1 MTHSSLA
8 LLVQHVA
15 PVGGPSGPSTGGDP
29 LLISATL
36 YLAVA
41 AIALIAG
48 PALTG
53 VAATVWSRR
62 LRDLTVGTAG
72 IVGGLAV
79 LHEPSAV
86 AEVFSGPAT
95 HALVVALHLAVV
107 CVWLAG
113 VLHLAVVGVASGAEV
128 TRRAIARFTPVAI
141 AASAVIAASGAVL
154 MVGDRVGLQAL
165 LHSAFGA
172 LLVVKIVAVVL
183 AAMVGVGHRLTLSL
197 RERRTLLRTEAGVL
211 AATLGVG
218 SALLATPLP
227 ASALT
232 AVATGITT
240 VSFGAAGSV
249 AMFVDQTRTGVRLLL
264 LSDEPVAV
272 DDGTHRVQLAPGRST
287 SVSASGGRLRL
298 SITSGDVSRT
308 VSLRPARIAVPASP
322 MLGDVDAQVAFALG
336 RALAHPAAG
345 AKICLPDSTAL
356 ATATSRLLGPPTNRR
371 IRIDGTAS
379 SAIGRLR
386 AVSTHGGVTAISLT
400 PSLLDGSVLGAVA
413 RLRLPP
419 VTVAGVGDPTSTIA
433 DRYRA
438 DLALLGA
445 GVAPTVAGLLG
456 YESAAAP
463 VLAGRVAVYAAEP
476 IGFLPGVVDAGH
488 THPHSQWVPG
498 GSLVAITPVTSI
510 PLTCSDTEET

>member
-1 MTHSSLA
+1 MTHTSLA

-15 PVGGPSGPSTGGDP
+15 PVGGPSGPSTGGDS
-29 LLISATL
+29 LLVSATL
-36 YLAVA
+36 YVAVG

-53 VAATVWSRR
+53 VGATVWSRR

-72 IVGGLAV
+72 VLGSLAV
-79 LHEPSAV
+79 LRQPSGLAD
-86 AEVFSGPAT
+86 VFGGPAS
-95 HALVVALHLAVV
+95 HALVLTLHLSVV
-107 CVWLAG
+107 CVWLGG
-113 VLHLAVVGVASGAEV
+113 VLHLAVVGVASGTEV
-128 TRRAIARFTPVAI
+128 TRRAIARFTPLAV

-154 MVGDRVGLQAL
+154 MVADRVGLQTL
-165 LHSAFGA
+165 LHTAFGA
-172 LLVVKIVAVVL
+172 LLVVKIVAVAL
-183 AAMVGVGHRLTLSL
+183 AATVGVGHRLTPSL

-227 ASALT
+227 AA
-232 AVATGITT
+232 AVTPVGTGISTI
-240 VSFGAAGSV
+240 SFGATGSV
-249 AMFVDQTRTGVRLLL
+249 ALFADQTHAGVRLLL

-272 DDGTHRVQLAPGRST
+272 YDGTRRFQLTPGRST
-287 SVSASGGRLRL
+287 PVSAAGGHVRL
-298 SITSGDVSRT
+298 SIISGDVTRT
-308 VSLRPARIAVPASP
+308 VSLRPARIAVPAGP
-322 MLGDVDAQVAFALG
+322 LLDDVDAQVAFALG
-336 RALAHPAAG
+336 RALAHSAAG

-356 ATATSRLLGPPTNRR
+356 AAASSRLLGPPSKRR
-371 IRIDGTAS
+371 VRIDGTPS
-379 SAIGRLR
+379 RAIERLR
-386 AVSTHGGVTAISLT
+386 AVSTRGGDTAVGLM
-400 PSLLDGSVLGAVA
+400 PRLLDGSVLGAVA

-445 GVAPTVAGLLG
+445 GVAPSVAGLLG
-456 YESAAAP
+456 YESAVAP
-463 VLAGRVAVYAAEP
+463 ALIGHVALYAAAP

-510 PLTCSDTEET
+510 PITCSDTEET